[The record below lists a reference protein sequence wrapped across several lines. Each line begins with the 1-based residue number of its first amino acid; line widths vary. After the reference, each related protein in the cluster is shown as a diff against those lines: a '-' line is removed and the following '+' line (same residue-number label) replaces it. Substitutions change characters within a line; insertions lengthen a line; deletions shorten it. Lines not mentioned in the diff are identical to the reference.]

1 MTENDKKPGFQFNV
15 GKIEAWP
22 NGGFINIGMHL
33 RNPNSNLKEGDS
45 LTYHC
50 GKLNEDYDVD
60 FEYADLSP
68 AEARQLAKE
77 LLMYAKEIEADFKSD
92 WVVLCEGKI

>member
-1 MTENDKKPGFQFNV
+1 MTENNKKQGYQFNV

-22 NGGFINIGMHL
+22 AGCFINIGM
-33 RNPNSNLKEGDS
+33 NLKNPLSSLNEGDS

-50 GKLNEDYDVD
+50 GKLNEDFDVD
-60 FEYADLSP
+60 FEFADLSP

-77 LLMYAKEIEADFKSD
+77 LLTYAKEIEADFKCD